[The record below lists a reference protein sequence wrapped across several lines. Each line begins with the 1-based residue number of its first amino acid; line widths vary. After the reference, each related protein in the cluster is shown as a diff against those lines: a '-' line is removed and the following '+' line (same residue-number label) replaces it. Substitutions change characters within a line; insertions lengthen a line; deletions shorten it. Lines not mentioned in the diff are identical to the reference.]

1 MTKKDLLGKW
11 ISVDDITSIENF
23 KLGDYVVLRIEY
35 ESMNFD
41 YRLAWIDSIKDDQV
55 KFHILNINTS
65 EIIKITDFCI
75 LPDYISNNFY
85 RNYKR

>member
-11 ISVDDITSIENF
+11 ISVNDIASIENF
-23 KLGDYVVLRIEY
+23 KPGDYVVLRIEY

-41 YRLAWIDSIKDDQV
+41 YRLAWIDSIKDGQV
-55 KFHILNINTS
+55 KFHILNKNIS
-65 EIIKITDFCI
+65 RIIKITDFCI

-85 RNYKR
+85 RNYKK